1 MLTENDKDRMLA
13 AKDRT
18 IKALES
24 TIHQMWL
31 RAGRLELEILELK
44 KNNVDSENQS
54 TDPKRPYER

>member
-1 MLTENDKDRMLA
+1 MLTEKDKDRMLA

-31 RAGRLELEILELK
+31 RAGKLESEISELK
-44 KNNVDSENQS
+44 KKTGEKAPIES
-54 TDPKRPYER
+54 TRPYGR